1 MDLATASLGPRAAP
15 AAALSPDPVLSA
27 NVYCSGRLCEVIC
40 RLVAPFWERC
50 RAAGTAHGDHRDHR
64 DPCDPCDPCDP
75 GDHGYVWLMRYSRR
89 GDHLKLRLH
98 GPIASVPVWRQL
110 LDAAQADYFR
120 RLGPAAAGAPRR
132 SAPTAPPID
141 VEDRAAHDQPDRSF
155 VWTTYTR
162 SALSLGCRPLLDDD
176 RHAAALTRC
185 LSRGTEI
192 LLARLRSDASGQ
204 SPFGLRR
211 ALLVDA
217 LIVGLAHLPLTELDR
232 TRYLLYHRDCLLHY
246 LQRHKARAEA
256 PGQELAAMAR
266 VLARFDAELA
276 RPGARHEE
284 IARQAREQWRSGLA
298 RVRPGA
304 DLAWGR
310 ALRELSV
317 QAGRLCGE
325 LEQPLDP
332 FADLPVFPV
341 LFKALHGLANQAG
354 VDPLNEAFVHHL
366 LLSLAATDEARRRP
380 VRLVPDL

>member
-1 MDLATASLGPRAAP
+1 MDPVAASLAPRAAP
-15 AAALSPDPVLSA
+15 APSLHPDPVLSA

-40 RLVAPFWERC
+40 RLVAPCWERC
-50 RAAGTAHGDHRDHR
+50 RAAGTRA
-64 DPCDPCDPCDP
+64 P
-75 GDHGYVWLMRYSRR
+75 GDQGEPGYLWLMRYGRC

-98 GPIASVPVWRQL
+98 GPSANVSAWRRL
-110 LDAAQADYFR
+110 LEAAQAEYFT

-141 VEDRAAHDQPDRSF
+141 VEDRAAHDHPDRSF

-162 SALSLGCRPLLDDD
+162 SALSLGARPLLDDD

-192 LLARLRSDASGQ
+192 LLARLRSDAGGQ

-211 ALLVDA
+211 ALLLDA
-217 LIVGLAHLPLTELDR
+217 LIVGIAHLSLSELDR
-232 TRYLLYHRDCLLHY
+232 TRYLLYHRDCLLRY

-256 PGQELAAMAR
+256 PGQGPAAMAR
-266 VLARFDAELA
+266 VLSRFDAELA

-284 IARQAREQWRSGLA
+284 TAREAREQWQSGPA
-298 RVRPGA
+298 RVRAGA

-310 ALRELSV
+310 ALRELSL
-317 QAGRLCGE
+317 QGARICGE
-325 LEQPLDP
+325 LEEPLDP

-341 LFKALHGLANQAG
+341 LFKALHGMANQAG

-366 LLSLAATDEARRRP
+366 LLSLAATGQLRRRP